1 MLWIKIGK
9 NPLNNKSN
17 TYIAR
22 VYNSPKNSAYTKENE
37 CDVLQLIEEQLAKF
51 SDCDQIIIGGGFNSR
66 IGTKVDFIVEDKKDL
81 FFYQGFLK
89 WTLSRCIRTTRMSL

>member
-51 SDCDQIIIGGGFNSR
+51 SECDQIIIGGGFNSR

-81 FFYQGFLK
+81 FFYQGVLK
-89 WTLSRCIRTTRMSL
+89 WTLSRCIGTTRMSL

>member
-22 VYNSPKNSAYTKENE
+22 VYNSPKNSTYTKENE
-37 CDVLQLIEEQLAKF
+37 CDVLQFIKEKLAKF
-51 SDCDQIIIGGGFNSR
+51 S
-66 IGTKVDFIVEDKKDL
+66 E
-81 FFYQGFLK
+81 
-89 WTLSRCIRTTRMSL
+89 